1 MANSACVF
9 ELPSPPSLIR
19 LPALTCP
26 NISPL
31 SPSPLYLL
39 LAHMLRTTTAAA
51 AANKARNNAQAT
63 RYFGGEVTQ
72 PKGKL
77 AGDLFNWLSL
87 MSLP

>member
-1 MANSACVF
+1 MSKHITP
-9 ELPSPPSLIR
+9 L
-19 LPALTCP
+19 
-26 NISPL
+26 L

-39 LAHMLRTTTAAA
+39 LAHMLRTTA

-77 AGDLFNWLSL
+77 AGALFNWLSSL